1 MSNMEREMK
10 ELTLDEMEWV
20 NGGTGIDGGWEEQ
33 VRNTCIKLKGMGK
46 SMEYAVS
53 LFQQMQPD
61 KPEIQ
66 TYIISIWDSI

>member
-46 SMEYAVS
+46 STSAAAG
-53 LFQQMQPD
+53 
-61 KPEIQ
+61 
-66 TYIISIWDSI
+66 ISR